1 MTAAPI
7 IRPAREGEGPALAA
21 LVDAA
26 YGHYVARIGRKPGPM
41 LDDYDARV
49 AAGQAHVATDAAG
62 AILGVLVLEDCADG
76 ALLLDNIAV
85 APAAKGTG
93 VGRALMVFAD
103 AEAARRGAPLIRLY
117 THEMMVENVAL
128 YARVG
133 FVETGR
139 IEEKGFRR
147 VYMEKRIG

>member
-1 MTAAPI
+1 M
-7 IRPAREGEGPALAA
+7 RPARPGEGPALAA

-41 LDDYDARV
+41 LDDYPARV
-49 AAGQAHVATDAAG
+49 AAGQAHVAQDAAG
-62 AILGVLVLEDCADG
+62 ALVGLLVLEDCADG
-76 ALLLDNIAV
+76 AMLLDNIAV
-85 APAAKGTG
+85 SPAAQGTG
-93 VGRALMVFAD
+93 VGRALMLF
-103 AEAARRGAPLIRLY
+103 AEAEARRRGAPLIRLY

-128 YARVG
+128 YTRIG

-147 VYMEKRIG
+147 VYMEKRLG